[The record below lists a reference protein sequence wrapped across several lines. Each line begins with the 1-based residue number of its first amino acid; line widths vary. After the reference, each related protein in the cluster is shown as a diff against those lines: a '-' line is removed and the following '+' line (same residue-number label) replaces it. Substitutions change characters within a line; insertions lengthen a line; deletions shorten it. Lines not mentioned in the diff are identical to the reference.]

1 MKEYLKHN
9 ILNVEIQREDEKRLH
24 VSPLFYGA
32 YNNAL
37 NGTLI
42 YSEEGLTIHFKEE
55 NLKVGYEELDY
66 VELSFIFKRTSYR
79 GLPENAC
86 YIDVYLKCKDQ
97 RSYEFCTLS
106 HKEVV
111 DLYEMLKNKDITI
124 HDLMKVI
131 KTLEKFENIED
142 GFYSFVRTHGKEVAD
157 KYGLMY
163 PKIDNTRTK

>member
-24 VSPLFYGA
+24 VPPLLYGV

-37 NGTLI
+37 NGTLM

-55 NLKVGYEELDY
+55 NLKVGYEELDH

-106 HKEVV
+106 HK
-111 DLYEMLKNKDITI
+111 
-124 HDLMKVI
+124 
-131 KTLEKFENIED
+131 IED
-142 GFYSFVRTHGKEVAD
+142 EFYSFMRTHGKEVAD

>member
-9 ILNVEIQREDEKRLH
+9 ILNVEIQKEDEKRLH
-24 VSPLFYGA
+24 VPPLLYGA

-106 HKEVV
+106 HK
-111 DLYEMLKNKDITI
+111 
-124 HDLMKVI
+124 
-131 KTLEKFENIED
+131 IED
-142 GFYSFVRTHGKEVAD
+142 GFYSFMRTHGKEVAD

-163 PKIDNTRTK
+163 PRIDNTRTK

>member
-37 NGTLI
+37 NGTLM

-97 RSYEFCTLS
+97 RSYEFCTL
-106 HKEVV
+106 
-111 DLYEMLKNKDITI
+111 N
-124 HDLMKVI
+124 
-131 KTLEKFENIED
+131 
-142 GFYSFVRTHGKEVAD
+142 
-157 KYGLMY
+157 
-163 PKIDNTRTK
+163 

>member
-24 VSPLFYGA
+24 VPPLLYGA

-86 YIDVYLKCKDQ
+86 YIDVYLKCKEQ
-97 RSYEFCTLS
+97 RSYEFCTFS
-106 HKEVV
+106 HK
-111 DLYEMLKNKDITI
+111 
-124 HDLMKVI
+124 
-131 KTLEKFENIED
+131 IED
-142 GFYSFVRTHGKEVAD
+142 EFYSFMRTHGKEVAD

>member
-24 VSPLFYGA
+24 VPPLLYGA

-37 NGTLI
+37 NGTLM

-55 NLKVGYEELDY
+55 KIKIEYEEIDY
-66 VELSFIFKRTSYR
+66 VELSYLFKRISYQ

-97 RSYEFCTLS
+97 RSYEFCTL
-106 HKEVV
+106 
-111 DLYEMLKNKDITI
+111 N
-124 HDLMKVI
+124 
-131 KTLEKFENIED
+131 
-142 GFYSFVRTHGKEVAD
+142 
-157 KYGLMY
+157 
-163 PKIDNTRTK
+163 

>member
-24 VSPLFYGA
+24 VPPLLYGA

-106 HKEVV
+106 HK
-111 DLYEMLKNKDITI
+111 
-124 HDLMKVI
+124 
-131 KTLEKFENIED
+131 IED
-142 GFYSFVRTHGKEVAD
+142 RFYSFMRTYGKEVAD

-163 PKIDNTRTK
+163 PKIDNTRTN

>member
-24 VSPLFYGA
+24 VPPLFYGV

-86 YIDVYLKCKDQ
+86 YIDVYLKYKD
-97 RSYEFCTLS
+97 
-106 HKEVV
+106 
-111 DLYEMLKNKDITI
+111 
-124 HDLMKVI
+124 
-131 KTLEKFENIED
+131 
-142 GFYSFVRTHGKEVAD
+142 
-157 KYGLMY
+157 
-163 PKIDNTRTK
+163 

>member
-24 VSPLFYGA
+24 VPPLLYGA

-79 GLPENAC
+79 GLSENAC

-97 RSYEFCTLS
+97 RSYEFCTLN
-106 HKEVV
+106 HK
-111 DLYEMLKNKDITI
+111 
-124 HDLMKVI
+124 
-131 KTLEKFENIED
+131 IED
-142 GFYSFVRTHGKEVAD
+142 GFYSFMRTHGKEVAD

>member
-66 VELSFIFKRTSYR
+66 VELSYLFKRISYH
-79 GLPENAC
+79 GLPEHAC
-86 YIDVYLKCKDQ
+86 YIDVYLKYKNK
-97 RSYEFCTLS
+97 RSYELCTLS
-106 HKEVV
+106 HEKAITF
-111 DLYEMLKNKDITI
+111 YKMLKEKNVTI

-142 GFYSFVRTHGKEVAD
+142 GFYSFMRTHGKEVAD

>member
-24 VSPLFYGA
+24 VPPLLYGA

-111 DLYEMLKNKDITI
+111 DLYEVLKNK
-124 HDLMKVI
+124 
-131 KTLEKFENIED
+131 
-142 GFYSFVRTHGKEVAD
+142 
-157 KYGLMY
+157 
-163 PKIDNTRTK
+163 

>member
-24 VSPLFYGA
+24 VPPLLYGA

-86 YIDVYLKCKDQ
+86 YIDVYLKYKNQ
-97 RSYEFCTLS
+97 RSYELCTLS
-106 HKEVV
+106 HEKAITF
-111 DLYEMLKNKDITI
+111 YKMLKEKNVTI

-131 KTLEKFENIED
+131 KTLEKFENVEN
-142 GFYSFVRTHGKEVAD
+142 GFYTFMRIHGKEVAD
-157 KYGLMY
+157 KYDLMY
-163 PKIDNTRTK
+163 QKIDNYRIK

>member
-1 MKEYLKHN
+1 M
-9 ILNVEIQREDEKRLH
+9 
-24 VSPLFYGA
+24 
-32 YNNAL
+32 
-37 NGTLI
+37 I

-97 RSYEFCTLS
+97 RSYELCTLS
-106 HKEVV
+106 HEKAITF
-111 DLYEMLKNKDITI
+111 YKMLKEKNVTI
-124 HDLMKVI
+124 HDLMNVI
-131 KTLEKFENIED
+131 KTLEKFENDED
-142 GFYSFVRTHGKEVAD
+142 GFYTFMRIHGKEVAD